1 MIQKKPCHR
10 FPRRRE
16 AISAACV
23 VILRFGGGAKS
34 EAKSEA
40 KPEATSRAPSRKPSR
55 ERQAGSQVAS
65 AKSGVKSGAK
75 SATNVGKPNQEP
87 SRERLCANDKLKRH
101 IDSKPTIVSL

>member
-1 MIQKKPCHR
+1 ML
-10 FPRRRE
+10 RRNKSALQGEHDPEKALSPVSPPARSH
-16 AISAACV
+16 ISRLCRHFA
-23 VILRFGGGAKS
+23 LRGRS
-34 EAKSEA
+34 
-40 KPEATSRAPSRKPSR
+40 
-55 ERQAGSQVAS
+55 QVGSQVGSQAGRQVKS